1 MAPAVCGD
9 RQHARACR
17 ACQRCVKRAALGLQ
31 AFDSQ
36 LPAWADKIRVNPR
49 SIGLPLSTPTSP
61 HPGLVAFLPASFL
74 ISLQRRQFIRSNDLG
89 GLSIDYARGAPYVGS
104 RFLDLGVMGAN
115 GKFVG

>member
-9 RQHARACR
+9 GQHARACW

-36 LPAWADKIRVNPR
+36 LPAWADEIRVNPR
-49 SIGLPLSTPTSP
+49 SNDLPCSTSTSP
-61 HPGLVAFLPASFL
+61 CQGLVAFLPASFL

>member
-1 MAPAVCGD
+1 M
-9 RQHARACR
+9 
-17 ACQRCVKRAALGLQ
+17 
-31 AFDSQ
+31 
-36 LPAWADKIRVNPR
+36 
-49 SIGLPLSTPTSP
+49 
-61 HPGLVAFLPASFL
+61 AFLPASFL